1 MGPPS
6 NKRVRGEAKGC
17 TTICQPED
25 GIYALVVRSDT
36 GQKLVRLELSEPQPG
51 EECCIVM
58 EPIAEHRVEWLPDPG
73 GPQPGA
79 IQGREALTKATLP
92 CGHGFHALALLY
104 HFAKNEMTCPCCRQ
118 GHGREQMAW
127 SSIPAHVRPPMEA
140 RLARVLMEEREEQV
154 ESDAQAVARLLEREV
169 NVMHFDFMP
178 PQPDRQVLILFAY
191 TAMDSLVPPLVQEIG
206 LSVTGDEEALH
217 FSSSGSSVQELNR
230 NLRVLPVNVRAFE
243 LVVATR
249 MVFYGVLSLAR
260 SRRFELPPDG
270 GALEVPCAEP
280 AGLSMQVQARGVTE
294 FGAVRLR
301 LPRQRLQSLVQ
312 QMEVDTATNPHVVQS
327 QLLLIVA
334 RGDTSD
340 EG

>member
-1 MGPPS
+1 
-6 NKRVRGEAKGC
+6 
-17 TTICQPED
+17 
-25 GIYALVVRSDT
+25 
-36 GQKLVRLELSEPQPG
+36 
-51 EECCIVM
+51 
-58 EPIAEHRVEWLPDPG
+58 
-73 GPQPGA
+73 
-79 IQGREALTKATLP
+79 
-92 CGHGFHALALLY
+92 
-104 HFAKNEMTCPCCRQ
+104 
-118 GHGREQMAW
+118 
-127 SSIPAHVRPPMEA
+127 
-140 RLARVLMEEREEQV
+140 
-154 ESDAQAVARLLEREV
+154 
-169 NVMHFDFMP
+169 MHFDFMP

-260 SRRFELPPDG
+260 SRRFELPPG
-270 GALEVPCAEP
+270 GEALEVPCAEP
-280 AGLSMQVQARGVTE
+280 AGLSMQVQALGVTE

-312 QMEVDTATNPHVVQS
+312 QMEVDTAANPHVVES

-334 RGDTSD
+334 RGETSD